1 MGGVSCAKK
10 DDFPE
15 VERLDLF
22 SATHFDGFEKLHL
35 PFIFRLF
42 VRFERFAPLFRPLR
56 MVEFRQ
62 VIDDLRSA

>member
-1 MGGVSCAKK
+1 MMAI
-10 DDFPE
+10 
-15 VERLDLF
+15 DLF